1 MAKVKLVAESFKEW
15 KDAKNGQDIN
25 EGALDF
31 SKGARSLV
39 KQAMNDLDNE
49 EYVDKA
55 LKASFAKQFG
65 NYPKIKDSV
74 LAWDLEKKKELLKR
88 ASKVLKDPKI
98 AGTSLRK
105 TAKGKLEVLGYKV
118 RGGAGHSTTGA

>member
-31 SKGARSLV
+31 FKGARSLV

-74 LAWDLEKKKELLKR
+74 LAWDAEKKKELLKR
-88 ASKVLKDPKI
+88 ASKVLEDPKM

-105 TAKGKLEVLGYKV
+105 TAEGKLEVLGYKV
-118 RGGAGHSTTGA
+118 HGGAGHSVTGA